1 MQRENGNY
9 SSDAFILGIRC
20 DEVTESLELLDAV
33 LQQFDEEKQ
42 TPPPPEEAARI
53 ISSLV

>member
-1 MQRENGNY
+1 M
-9 SSDAFILGIRC
+9 
-20 DEVTESLELLDAV
+20 TESLELLDAV
-33 LQQFDEEKQ
+33 LLQFDEEKQ

>member
-1 MQRENGNY
+1 MLFF
-9 SSDAFILGIRC
+9 SVCRC

-33 LQQFDEEKQ
+33 LLQFDEEKQ

>member
-1 MQRENGNY
+1 
-9 SSDAFILGIRC
+9 
-20 DEVTESLELLDAV
+20 VTESLELLDAV

>member
-1 MQRENGNY
+1 
-9 SSDAFILGIRC
+9 
-20 DEVTESLELLDAV
+20 VTESLELLDAV
-33 LQQFDEEKQ
+33 LLQFDEEKQ